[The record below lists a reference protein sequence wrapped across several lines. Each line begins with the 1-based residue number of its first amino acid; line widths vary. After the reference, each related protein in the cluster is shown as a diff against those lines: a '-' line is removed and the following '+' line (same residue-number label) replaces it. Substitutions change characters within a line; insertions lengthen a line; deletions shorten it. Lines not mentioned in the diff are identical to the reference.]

1 MGGVSDGGVRRSL
14 NSCMQVVEHFRVRGV
29 SISTVSQQGPWRLM
43 DIIRWGH
50 GDIISLVQG
59 CSSGVSDG

>member
-1 MGGVSDGGVRRSL
+1 M
-14 NSCMQVVEHFRVRGV
+14 RGV
-29 SISTVSQQGPWRLM
+29 SISTVSQEGPWRLM